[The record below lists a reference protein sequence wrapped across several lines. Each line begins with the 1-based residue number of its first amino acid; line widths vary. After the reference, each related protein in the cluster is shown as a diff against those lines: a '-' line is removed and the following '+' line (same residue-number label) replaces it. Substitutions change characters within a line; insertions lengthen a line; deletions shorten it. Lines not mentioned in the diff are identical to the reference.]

1 MTFSTESKIFKFYP
15 YFKWLVY
22 SLLAFNMIIFFT
34 TQSIYEGIDSL
45 AWILLLLLFEYET
58 TQMEKPYISLFEK
71 YAIHLGRAIA
81 YTLIFYATYEYSTDQ
96 YITENGFLDMV
107 NALTW
112 LAVVAV
118 IEYDVYMPGLYS
130 RVEWII
136 RNGLKVVLYF
146 ALIVFA
152 IMWGIEGAVLDF
164 LDAFLWIV
172 CFFFIE
178 LNIIQFEDEI
188 PYEEELEENEI
199 DK

>member
-1 MTFSTESKIFKFYP
+1 
-15 YFKWLVY
+15 
-22 SLLAFNMIIFFT
+22 
-34 TQSIYEGIDSL
+34 
-45 AWILLLLLFEYET
+45 
-58 TQMEKPYISLFEK
+58 
-71 YAIHLGRAIA
+71 
-81 YTLIFYATYEYSTDQ
+81 
-96 YITENGFLDMV
+96 MV